1 MPRGEK
7 ACVGFRTL
15 QSGSS
20 SAGGAQGGL
29 RLLPSIDL
37 VPKDRESPKKARLP
51 TCALL
56 DEVLIFRS
64 LLAGDDGGAVIFK
77 SHPLDWEK
85 RKTHTY
91 TYTSALVPERC
102 RASTEQSKRCSG

>member
-1 MPRGEK
+1 M
-7 ACVGFRTL
+7 
-15 QSGSS
+15 
-20 SAGGAQGGL
+20 
-29 RLLPSIDL
+29 
-37 VPKDRESPKKARLP
+37 ARLP

-85 RKTHTY
+85 RKTHTH
-91 TYTSALVPERC
+91 TSALVAAQC
-102 RASTEQSKRCSG
+102 RASSRTI

>member
-1 MPRGEK
+1 MFWMPRGEK
-7 ACVGFRTL
+7 ACGGFRTL

-29 RLLPSIDL
+29 RLLPSIDH
-37 VPKDRESPKKARLP
+37 VPKDRESPQKACLP

-56 DEVLIFRS
+56 DEVLIFCS

-85 RKTHTY
+85 RKTHIHI
-91 TYTSALVPERC
+91 SV
-102 RASTEQSKRCSG
+102 GG